1 MAAGMEESRSTA
13 SGGESLSAGKVSSL
27 PLNARDFSKLLL
39 LAAGT
44 MTDANGAANFT
55 QQFAVNG
62 QRGTATVFA
71 MDGFDTT
78 DAELGGATFSNFNV
92 DAIQE
97 VQGNAGVLPAEIGH
111 GAASYTNVITKTGT
125 NQLHGS
131 VFEFIRN
138 AAFDARNYFDHNV
151 VGDHRRI
158 PPFVRNEF
166 GFTQGGP
173 IVLPHLYDGRDR
185 TFYFGEYQGFR
196 QVLGTTQV
204 LPVPTP
210 AERQG
215 IDTLTRPGDT
225 LTVPV
230 SPLIAPVLAGYPLP
244 NHPTGAYGEHTY
256 ATYSKVSTR
265 TDQFSIR
272 VDHRISDKA
281 TLATRFSLNQ
291 VRGPLTNPDQTAIEP
306 SFAVQFYDHQR
317 NAGVRYTRA
326 ISPRLTSDTSL
337 GYIRSTPFF
346 PAINHTQ
353 PAITYGDGLFQGF
366 NSAGGSIFGSYGN
379 LFQLRQDM
387 SDVRGSHAFKWGVE
401 IRLNRDATIFGTN
414 PNGIY
419 SFGGGTAYSP
429 VHIASASGQN
439 DIQVGD
445 PLPDSLTGLLTAT
458 PYSYG
463 VIGAA
468 SFTPKGDRFD
478 EAAVRREAYNFYF
491 QDSWKATSHLSVGYG
506 LRYEANSRIHEAE
519 RRTSLPRFVDG
530 NGKDVPYWDHAAR
543 QVFLYD
549 PQPPYNQ
556 DWNGLGP
563 RVSLDYALASHTVL
577 HAGGAITTILPN
589 LWQDNFLTG
598 GLPFATTL
606 SVNARPGIPVPFQNA
621 VVRVNLPPPYTT
633 GGQPLFPKGGVT
645 GAAPNTAI
653 DLVRY
658 QNDLTALT
666 PGHQL
671 QLLSMIGFAKN
682 FRNGYI
688 TSYTAGIDHDFGD
701 LKFTAAYVGTAG
713 IHLASVYS
721 PNSYGGAEAPF
732 APFTQFDSSGIP
744 TGGFG
749 PESVMATRSHSTY
762 HSLQAGL
769 SKNSARL
776 GLGLQAS
783 YTYSKSLDDTSAA
796 LGGLS
801 GATGVILQAAPQN
814 PWDPGAE
821 KGPSTFDVTHVFTAS
836 VIQLLPLDRIGF
848 LRPMGRTL
856 TRGWQFLNIT
866 TLTTGPAFSVYSG
879 IQQTGVGAGGADRP
893 DLIAQP
899 DFSTHHPAREDYFGR
914 GTNNGAFFNVPI
926 NVPGGTGPNHGRFG
940 TLGRD
945 TFRGPGFQNYDVA
958 LIKDTPFGH
967 RGNTEFGTL
976 EFRAEFFNLF
986 NLVNFGLPNNIVRG
1000 SGFGIVSKTAGSSR
1014 QIQFSLKLIY

>member
-1 MAAGMEESRSTA
+1 
-13 SGGESLSAGKVSSL
+13 
-27 PLNARDFSKLLL
+27 
-39 LAAGT
+39 
-44 MTDANGAANFT
+44 
-55 QQFAVNG
+55 
-62 QRGTATVFA
+62 
-71 MDGFDTT
+71 
-78 DAELGGATFSNFNV
+78 
-92 DAIQE
+92 
-97 VQGNAGVLPAEIGH
+97 
-111 GAASYTNVITKTGT
+111 
-125 NQLHGS
+125 
-131 VFEFIRN
+131 
-138 AAFDARNYFDHNV
+138 
-151 VGDHRRI
+151 
-158 PPFVRNEF
+158 
-166 GFTQGGP
+166 
-173 IVLPHLYDGRDR
+173 
-185 TFYFGEYQGFR
+185 
-196 QVLGTTQV
+196 
-204 LPVPTP
+204 
-210 AERQG
+210 
-215 IDTLTRPGDT
+215 
-225 LTVPV
+225 
-230 SPLIAPVLAGYPLP
+230 
-244 NHPTGAYGEHTY
+244 
-256 ATYSKVSTR
+256 
-265 TDQFSIR
+265 
-272 VDHRISDKA
+272 
-281 TLATRFSLNQ
+281 
-291 VRGPLTNPDQTAIEP
+291 
-306 SFAVQFYDHQR
+306 
-317 NAGVRYTRA
+317 
-326 ISPRLTSDTSL
+326 
-337 GYIRSTPFF
+337 
-346 PAINHTQ
+346 
-353 PAITYGDGLFQGF
+353 
-366 NSAGGSIFGSYGN
+366 
-379 LFQLRQDM
+379 
-387 SDVRGSHAFKWGVE
+387 
-401 IRLNRDATIFGTN
+401 
-414 PNGIY
+414 
-419 SFGGGTAYSP
+419 
-429 VHIASASGQN
+429 
-439 DIQVGD
+439 
-445 PLPDSLTGLLTAT
+445 
-458 PYSYG
+458 
-463 VIGAA
+463 
-468 SFTPKGDRFD
+468 
-478 EAAVRREAYNFYF
+478 
-491 QDSWKATSHLSVGYG
+491 
-506 LRYEANSRIHEAE
+506 
-519 RRTSLPRFVDG
+519 
-530 NGKDVPYWDHAAR
+530 
-543 QVFLYD
+543 
-549 PQPPYNQ
+549 
-556 DWNGLGP
+556 
-563 RVSLDYALASHTVL
+563 
-577 HAGGAITTILPN
+577 
-589 LWQDNFLTG
+589 
-598 GLPFATTL
+598 
-606 SVNARPGIPVPFQNA
+606 
-621 VVRVNLPPPYTT
+621 
-633 GGQPLFPKGGVT
+633 
-645 GAAPNTAI
+645 
-653 DLVRY
+653 
-658 QNDLTALT
+658 
-666 PGHQL
+666 
-671 QLLSMIGFAKN
+671 MIGFAKN